1 MPYSFFFKGGSNNSY
16 VFITKDGIGYEV
28 IFKPT
33 PYLFGDEK
41 SIFSDLI
48 FEFSIL
54 VEFNP
59 NKKLPATDSK
69 IGATTALIFNDFY
82 LKKGNAI
89 TIYICDSSD
98 DKQSIRK
105 RKFDI
110 WFTKYNDV
118 SFFKIDK
125 TLIDKDKK
133 RFPIS
138 LILSD
143 FNPYKTEIIESF
155 TSMIIQNNE
164 DK

>member
-1 MPYSFFFKGGSNNSY
+1 MSYSFFFEGGFYNSY
-16 VFITKDGIGYEV
+16 FFETDDGIIYEV
-28 IFKPT
+28 NFKPT

-89 TIYICDSSD
+89 TIYICDSSV

-110 WFTKYNDV
+110 WFTRYNDV
-118 SFFKIDK
+118 NFFKIDK
-125 TLIDKDKK
+125 TLIDNDKK

-143 FNPYKTEIIESF
+143 FNPYKTEIINSF
-155 TSMIIQNNE
+155 TSIIVQNNE
-164 DK
+164 NK

>member
-1 MPYSFFFKGGSNNSY
+1 MGYNFFFEGGFYNSY
-16 VFITKDGIGYEV
+16 YFETKDGIIYEV
-28 IFKPT
+28 KFKPT
-33 PYLFGDEK
+33 PYLFGSEK
-41 SIFSDLI
+41 SIFSDQI

-59 NKKLPATDSK
+59 NQKVPASDSK

-110 WFTKYNDV
+110 WYTKYNDIR
-118 SFFKIDK
+118 FLKIDK
-125 TLIDKDKK
+125 VLIDRHKK

-143 FNPYKTEIIESF
+143 SNPYRNEIIDSF
-155 TSMIIQNNE
+155 TSMIVQNNE

>member
-1 MPYSFFFKGGSNNSY
+1 MSYSFFFEGGLDNSY
-16 VFITKDGIGYEV
+16 YFETNDGIIYEV

-33 PYLFGDEK
+33 PYLFGNEK
-41 SIFSDLI
+41 SVFSDLI

-59 NKKLPATDSK
+59 NKKLPAADSK
-69 IGATTALIFNDFY
+69 IGATTAEIFNDFY
-82 LKKGNAI
+82 FKKGNAI

-118 SFFKIDK
+118 RFFKIDK
-125 TLIDKDKK
+125 VLIDNHKK

-143 FNPYKTEIIESF
+143 SNPYKTEIIDSF
-155 TSMIIQNNE
+155 TSMIVQNNE
-164 DK
+164 NK

>member
-1 MPYSFFFKGGSNNSY
+1 MPYSFFFKGGSNNGY

-33 PYLFGDEK
+33 PYLFGYEK

-59 NKKLPATDSK
+59 NEKLPATDAK
-69 IGATTALIFNDFY
+69 ISATTALIFNDFY

-98 DKQSIRK
+98 DKKSIRK

-143 FNPYKTEIIESF
+143 FNPYKTEIINSF
-155 TSMIIQNNE
+155 TV
-164 DK
+164 